1 MKRFIDIVIHIKY
14 YNAMKT
20 FHFFPWK
27 SRIFPILF
35 ILLSMYK
42 PSTAQTTRNS
52 HHEIAAKASSK
63 NDWEN
68 EKIFAIN
75 KEEGHVTFIPFA
87 NTEEMRKDESYTMP
101 WKRNNSSYYQL
112 LNGQWKFNW
121 AKEPSERPVNFYK
134 MNYNDSEWAEIP
146 VPSTWESLGYG
157 TPIYTNVTYP
167 FLNNPPFIQLQDG
180 YTIVNEPN
188 PVGSYRKEFILPV
201 EWKEREVFIHF
212 DGCYSGL
219 YVFVNGKKVGYS
231 QGASND
237 AEFNITKYVKPGRN
251 ILACEV
257 YRWTD
262 GSYLEDQDMFRLSGI
277 HRDVYLI
284 GVPKMHVRDVILK
297 SDVSDDLKTATI
309 QVKTELTNKG
319 NTVNNSKI
327 RVSLINNNKICID
340 KFEMNA
346 GKVKSGESIYL
357 DGKLS
362 VQSPNLWSAEIP
374 NLYNIDIELIDE
386 YGVVKEALTQRYGI
400 RKIELR
406 NKKIY
411 INNQLVIF
419 KGVNRHD
426 THPRLGKAIPAE
438 IYMKDLLLMKQNN
451 INTVRTSHYPNDVK
465 FYAMMDYYGMYV
477 MDEADL
483 ECHGNRELPKI
494 ESWAAAFI
502 DRNVRM
508 VQRDR
513 NHPCVIFWSM
523 GNECGKGDNF
533 YKVYEAIRTMD
544 DRLIHYQG
552 YNESADMDSSMY
564 PSMEVMIKMDTT
576 NSEKPY
582 FLCEYAHAMGNAIG
596 NLKEYW
602 DYIEYKSNRMIGGC
616 IWDWVDQGMNKPGEA
631 ANRYYYGGSFGDNP
645 NKEDFCLNG
654 IITSDRAIT
663 AKLLQVKKIYQYIK
677 FELEEELLKVK
688 NEYAFYNLKDFSLI
702 YDIYKNG
709 RRIKSAKTELPF
721 TPAGHSADIRLPFK
735 QLMIDT
741 NSEYYI
747 NVYVILNE
755 TTSWGKAG
763 HTIAEEQFIIQTP
776 TTAAHASKSSGT
788 ITLAADKNWL
798 RITADNFETVFN
810 TDEARMILLRYHN
823 SDIIHGHEGLT
834 YNGYRYISNN
844 KRDWKPTAFEVKDFS
859 YQLAEDHSYVKVIT
873 KMEATIDNI
882 TVPYCV
888 NYTIYANGTIDVDA
902 TFTTNDH
909 FNLPRLALQMSLC
922 QRLEQV
928 EWYGRGPIE
937 NYWDRK
943 DAAFL
948 GIYSKTVSEMGENYG
963 RPQSM
968 GNHCDTRWLEMK
980 DKAGS
985 GIRFSGDVPFE
996 FSALHYTDKDL
1007 FFARY
1012 GHDLGNFRRAETILN
1027 INAIQNGLGNA
1038 SCGPGPLPQYL
1049 IQKNKEYNLKFRME
1063 SIR

>member
-1 MKRFIDIVIHIKY
+1 
-14 YNAMKT
+14 
-20 FHFFPWK
+20 
-27 SRIFPILF
+27 
-35 ILLSMYK
+35 
-42 PSTAQTTRNS
+42 
-52 HHEIAAKASSK
+52 
-63 NDWEN
+63 
-68 EKIFAIN
+68 
-75 KEEGHVTFIPFA
+75 
-87 NTEEMRKDESYTMP
+87 
-101 WKRNNSSYYQL
+101 
-112 LNGQWKFNW
+112 
-121 AKEPSERPVNFYK
+121 
-134 MNYNDSEWAEIP
+134 
-146 VPSTWESLGYG
+146 
-157 TPIYTNVTYP
+157 
-167 FLNNPPFIQLQDG
+167 
-180 YTIVNEPN
+180 
-188 PVGSYRKEFILPV
+188 
-201 EWKEREVFIHF
+201 
-212 DGCYSGL
+212 
-219 YVFVNGKKVGYS
+219 
-231 QGASND
+231 
-237 AEFNITKYVKPGRN
+237 
-251 ILACEV
+251 
-257 YRWTD
+257 
-262 GSYLEDQDMFRLSGI
+262 
-277 HRDVYLI
+277 
-284 GVPKMHVRDVILK
+284 
-297 SDVSDDLKTATI
+297 
-309 QVKTELTNKG
+309 
-319 NTVNNSKI
+319 
-327 RVSLINNNKICID
+327 
-340 KFEMNA
+340 
-346 GKVKSGESIYL
+346 
-357 DGKLS
+357 
-362 VQSPNLWSAEIP
+362 
-374 NLYNIDIELIDE
+374 
-386 YGVVKEALTQRYGI
+386 
-400 RKIELR
+400 
-406 NKKIY
+406 
-411 INNQLVIF
+411 
-419 KGVNRHD
+419 
-426 THPRLGKAIPAE
+426 
-438 IYMKDLLLMKQNN
+438 
-451 INTVRTSHYPNDVK
+451 
-465 FYAMMDYYGMYV
+465 
-477 MDEADL
+477 
-483 ECHGNRELPKI
+483 
-494 ESWAAAFI
+494 
-502 DRNVRM
+502 
-508 VQRDR
+508 
-513 NHPCVIFWSM
+513 
-523 GNECGKGDNF
+523 
-533 YKVYEAIRTMD
+533 
-544 DRLIHYQG
+544 
-552 YNESADMDSSMY
+552 
-564 PSMEVMIKMDTT
+564 
-576 NSEKPY
+576 
-582 FLCEYAHAMGNAIG
+582 
-596 NLKEYW
+596 
-602 DYIEYKSNRMIGGC
+602 
-616 IWDWVDQGMNKPGEA
+616 MNKPGEA
-631 ANRYYYGGSFGDNP
+631 DNRYYYGGSFGDNP

-721 TPAGHSADIRLPFK
+721 TPAGHSADIRIPFK

-776 TTAAHASKSSGT
+776 ATAAHASKSSGT

-844 KRDWKPTAFEVKDFS
+844 KRDWKPTTFEVKDFS
-859 YQLAEDHSYVKVIT
+859 YQLAENHSYVKVIT
-873 KMEATIDNI
+873 KIEATIDNI

-968 GNHCDTRWLEMK
+968 GNRCDTRWLEMK

-1063 SIR
+1063 PIR